1 MQRPIHCESTSI
13 EANQV
18 DNHLPVEQLR
28 EDLRPFSP
36 RMTNMLEAL
45 WQSPENPLG
54 QDMG

>member
-45 WQSPENPLG
+45 WQSLGNPLG